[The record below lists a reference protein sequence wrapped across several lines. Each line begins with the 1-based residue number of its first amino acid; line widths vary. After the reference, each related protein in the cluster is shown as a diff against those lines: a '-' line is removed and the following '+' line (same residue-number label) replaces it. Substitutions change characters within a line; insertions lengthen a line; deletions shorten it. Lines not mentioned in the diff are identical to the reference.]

1 MAELVENMNS
11 YDKRVLDLSLKAGS
25 VLLECG
31 AEISRV
37 EETIRRIGK
46 SYGVSSTSP
55 FILSNGV
62 FLTAENELRQMY
74 AMVKHIPLSTV
85 QLNKVDAVNQLSRE
99 IEEGRY
105 TLEEAEAKLEAI
117 CHMPGKREITRILA
131 SGVGAACFCYV
142 IGGGIMDCMASF
154 VAGFFLYV
162 FLIALGHREKHTSK
176 LLVNLAG
183 AFLATG
189 IGMLFYHLGV
199 GSHYNRIVVGAI
211 MPLLPGVP
219 FVNSIR
225 DFANGDYMSG
235 TIRLIDALMVTF
247 GIALGVGAFF
257 ILYGKLGGVMVL

>member
-1 MAELVENMNS
+1 MNS

-25 VLLECG
+25 ILLECG

-46 SYGVSSTSP
+46 YFGVFSTSP

-62 FLTAENELRQMY
+62 FLTAENEFRQMY
-74 AMVKHIPLSTV
+74 AKVRHIPLSTV
-85 QLNKVDAVNQLSRE
+85 QLSKVDAVNRLSRE

-105 TLEEAEAKLEAI
+105 TLEEAEARLEEI
-117 CHMPGKREITRILA
+117 CHMPGKRELTRILA
-131 SGVGAACFCYV
+131 SGIGAACFCYV
-142 IGGGIMDCMASF
+142 AGGRLMDCLASF
-154 VAGFFLYV
+154 GAGFVLYV
-162 FLIALGHREKHTSK
+162 FLIALGHRDKHTSK
-176 LLVNLAG
+176 LLVNLVG

-189 IGMLFYHLGV
+189 VGMFFYHLGI
-199 GSHYNRIVVGAI
+199 GKQYGLIVVGAI

-235 TIRLIDALMVTF
+235 TIRLIDTLMVTF
-247 GIALGVGAFF
+247 GIAMGVGAFF
-257 ILYGKLGGVMVL
+257 ILYGKMGGVLVL